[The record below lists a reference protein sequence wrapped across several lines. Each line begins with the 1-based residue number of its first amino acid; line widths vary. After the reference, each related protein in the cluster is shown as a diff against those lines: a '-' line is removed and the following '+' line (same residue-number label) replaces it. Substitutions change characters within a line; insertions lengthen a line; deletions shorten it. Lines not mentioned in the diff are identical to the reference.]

1 MGVPAAGTG
10 MSTFEAFEAA
20 VAEDTEDEDDDD
32 EFGEQNTEEGPVDP
46 IAKLN
51 QLMAKSQQSLKQL
64 QDYDKSQGLPA
75 SHSQTMV
82 KSARSRR
89 QLLEGKIMKKWDGTP
104 MIEFDEQGRVIQQ
117 EKKRRSKKDDGKKD
131 DVKKK
136 EGQQKEAAGAASA
149 TEEGKTA
156 DKERSGNDQSK

>member
-1 MGVPAAGTG
+1 MAAPAGAG

-20 VAEDTEDEDDDD
+20 VAEDDDDFGSDDDD
-32 EFGEQNTEEGPVDP
+32 FGDDDDDDDSGEQNTEEAPLDPVT
-46 IAKLN
+46 KLN

-64 QDYDKSQGLPA
+64 QEYDKSQGLPA

-82 KSARSRR
+82 KSSRSRR

-117 EKKRRSKKDDGKKD
+117 EKKRRSKKDDGKKKQ
-131 DVKKK
+131 VTA
-136 EGQQKEAAGAASA
+136 GGAAA
-149 TEEGKTA
+149 TNEGKTA
-156 DKERSGNDQSK
+156 GEESGGNDQSK